1 MARCILMKKVI
12 IGIIVMLIVSS
23 LLFGAVLLAL
33 LPKGKYTDNVS
44 VNVIGDGLQ
53 EYTRFDIYSKDFVE
67 KNIKMEFNTNE
78 LYQYDFDENTEDRL
92 THMNGKLTISFSN
105 DKNKNQKNYIVEI
118 KNYFPFKA
126 LSSIEIHG
134 DSIAVNY
141 KYNFIWLFLLLEF
154 PTAIFLTFV
163 IIRKNLYK
171 RNVA

>member
-92 THMNGKLTISFSN
+92 THMNGKLTINFSN
-105 DKNKNQKNYIVEI
+105 DKKKI
-118 KNYFPFKA
+118 KRT
-126 LSSIEIHG
+126 I
-134 DSIAVNY
+134 
-141 KYNFIWLFLLLEF
+141 LL
-154 PTAIFLTFV
+154 
-163 IIRKNLYK
+163 R
-171 RNVA
+171 